1 MNNDHLTL
9 SVYATPP
16 LKRGICRNDAGD
28 FQTQA
33 FKDAFAASTLALA
46 SLQACNK
53 ICLPCWRPLLKGKR
67 LGGE

>member
-33 FKDAFAASTLALA
+33 FKDVAASTFAL
-46 SLQACNK
+46 SLVCRHVTKSAY
-53 ICLPCWRPLLKGKR
+53 PA
-67 LGGE
+67 GGPS

>member
-1 MNNDHLTL
+1 MNSDHLTL

-33 FKDAFAASTLALA
+33 FKGVAASTFA
-46 SLQACNK
+46 
-53 ICLPCWRPLLKGKR
+53 PR
-67 LGGE
+67 